1 MASAPTA
8 TTAQLPIIPPPRQ
21 SLARQPSQS
30 FLPSFAIASVSVSIQ
45 SASAAITTAPNCVN
59 VAPGNYCDPSPAP
72 QRLRSLL
79 ASDMMAHPGVPIP
92 NTSTPSASAD
102 ASSASSSSA
111 QQSLSS
117 TNNVVHNHRLPP
129 ALVTNLPRPFATPLQ
144 MPVVTPSMP
153 NTMLPSYTS
162 FASASTSPSVAS
174 DSRPM
179 SANNKNTGS
188 RDASVSSDAS
198 TSSDSASTNDEE
210 ALEDYCKGGYHPVAI
225 GETFKNGRYTVVRKL
240 GWGHFSTVWL
250 ARDVVTN
257 RHVAL
262 KVVRSASH
270 YTETAIDEIKLLE
283 KIVTANPSH
292 PGRAHVVSLLDSFE
306 HVGPHGTHVCMVF
319 EVLGENLLGLIRR
332 FHHRGVPIGFV
343 KQITKQV
350 LLGLDYLHRECG
362 IIHTDLKPEN
372 VLIEIGDVEEIVRI
386 VEQEEA
392 NKRKEREEEQARR
405 RHNKANG
412 DDRVGRRSRRQTLIT
427 GSQPLPSPLATSFT
441 GSSYFDSLVMSPIN
455 PKTSSSVSSHMNGSP
470 NGDDDFAK
478 KKEREKTAAAI
489 EDGMSTISLS
499 KESSSTNISAGSSSS
514 ILTPQLDELIKVK
527 IADLGNACW
536 VSHHFT
542 NDIQTRQYR
551 SPEVILG
558 ARWGAST
565 DVWSMACMVFE
576 LITGD
581 YLFDPQ
587 NGSKYSKDDD
597 HVAQIIELLGR
608 FPRHLAMGGKWSL
621 EFFNRKGELRNI
633 HKLRAWALP
642 DVLHDKY
649 HHDMIDAQRLSEFML
664 PMLELNPEKRAD
676 AGGMSNHDWL
686 ADAAGLQDV
695 HVDREVGAPGTG
707 IEGWAYEVRRH

>member
-8 TTAQLPIIPPPRQ
+8 TSAQLSSHPPPRQ
-21 SLARQPSQS
+21 SLVRQPSQS
-30 FLPSFAIASVSVSIQ
+30 FLPAVAIASVSVSIH
-45 SASAAITTAPNCVN
+45 SASAAITTTPNCAN
-59 VAPGNYCDPSPAP
+59 VAAGNYCDPSPAP

-79 ASDMMAHPGVPIP
+79 ASDMMAHPGVPISNP
-92 NTSTPSASAD
+92 STPSAPID
-102 ASSASSSSA
+102 ASSASSSTSA
-111 QQSLSS
+111 QPSLPSANS
-117 TNNVVHNHRLPP
+117 AVHSHRMAPP
-129 ALVTNLPRPFATPLQ
+129 TLVTNMQRPFATPLQ
-144 MPVVTPSMP
+144 MPTGMPSMP
-153 NTMLPSYTS
+153 NTMLPSYAS
-162 FASASTSPSVAS
+162 FSSASTSPSAS
-174 DSRPM
+174 ESRAVPA
-179 SANNKNTGS
+179 SNKNAAS
-188 RDASVSSDAS
+188 RDESVSSDAS

-225 GETFKNGRYTVVRKL
+225 GETFKDGRYTVVRKL

-250 ARDVVTN
+250 ARDMVTN

-332 FHHRGVPIGFV
+332 FHHRGIPIGLV
-343 KQITKQV
+343 RQITKQV

-405 RHNKANG
+405 RQNKANG
-412 DDRVGRRSRRQTLIT
+412 GDRVGRRSRRQTMIT
-427 GSQPLPSPLATSFT
+427 GSQPLPSPMATSFN
-441 GSSYFDSLVMSPIN
+441 GGSYFDNLVMSPIHT
-455 PKTSSSVSSHMNGSP
+455 KMSSSVSSHINGTD
-470 NGDDDFAK
+470 DDDFAK
-478 KKEREKTAAAI
+478 KKEREKTATAI

-499 KESSSTNISAGSSSS
+499 KESSSTNISAASSSS
-514 ILTPQLDELIKVK
+514 MLTPQLDELIKVK

-565 DVWSMACMVFE
+565 DIWSMACMVFE

-649 HHDMIDAQRLSEFML
+649 HHDMIDAQKLSEFML

-676 AGGMSNHDWL
+676 AGGMSNHEWL
-686 ADAAGLQDV
+686 ADAAGLQNV
-695 HVDREVGAPGTG
+695 RVDREVGAPGTG
-707 IEGWAYEVRRH
+707 IEGWAVEVRRH

>member
-8 TTAQLPIIPPPRQ
+8 TTAQLPIHPPPRQ

-30 FLPSFAIASVSVSIQ
+30 FLPSFAIASVSVSVH
-45 SASAAITTAPNCVN
+45 SASAAITTTPNCAS

-79 ASDMMAHPGVPIP
+79 ASDMMAHPGGFPIS
-92 NTSTPSASAD
+92 NTGTPPASMD
-102 ASSASSSSA
+102 APSSM
-111 QQSLSS
+111 QQSPSS
-117 TNNVVHNHRLPP
+117 NSAVHNHRLPP
-129 ALVTNLPRPFATPLQ
+129 TLVTGMQRPFATPLQ
-144 MPVVTPSMP
+144 MPGMTSASI
-153 NTMLPSYTS
+153 LPSYS
-162 FASASTSPSVAS
+162 SVSSASTSPSTSAS
-174 DSRPM
+174 RAIP
-179 SANNKNTGS
+179 ANNKTTTS
-188 RDASVSSDAS
+188 RDVSVSSNAS

-225 GETFKNGRYTVVRKL
+225 GETFKNGRYTIVRKL

-250 ARDVVTN
+250 ARDFVTN

-270 YTETAIDEIKLLE
+270 YTETALDEIKLLE
-283 KIVTANPSH
+283 KIVSANPSH

-306 HVGPHGTHVCMVF
+306 HVGPNGTHVCMVF

-332 FHHRGVPIGFV
+332 FHHRGVPIGLV

-405 RHNKANG
+405 RQNKASG
-412 DDRVGRRSRRQTLIT
+412 GGDRVGRRSRRQTLIT
-427 GSQPLPSPLATSFT
+427 GSQPLPSPLATSFN
-441 GSSYFDSLVMSPIN
+441 GGSYFDSLVMSPIN
-455 PKTSSSVSSHMNGSP
+455 PKISSSVGSHVNG
-470 NGDDDFAK
+470 NDEEDFARN
-478 KKEREKTAAAI
+478 KEREKTAAAL
-489 EDGMSTISLS
+489 EDGMSTISLT
-499 KESSSTNISAGSSSS
+499 KESSSSNVSAVSSSS
-514 ILTPQLDELIKVK
+514 MHMPQLDDLVKVK

-565 DVWSMACMVFE
+565 DIWSMACMVFE

-597 HVAQIIELLGR
+597 HIAQIIELLGR

-649 HHDMIDAQRLSEFML
+649 HHDTLDSQMVSEFML
-664 PMLELNPEKRAD
+664 PMLELNPERRAD
-676 AGGMSNHDWL
+676 AGGMSNHEWL
-686 ADAAGLQDV
+686 ADAAGMQNTRI
-695 HVDREVGAPGTG
+695 DREVGAQGTG
-707 IEGWAYEVRRH
+707 IEGWAVEVRRH